1 MSANLQVNNTNLDEF
16 INDSFKVTPS
26 SLNSNK
32 TNDTLLLSSSSSAN
46 NTTAISNMNASTSLT
61 SLPSNSNGSLI
72 VTNHTDQLQQRPKQQ
87 QIHNDNELIEL
98 LEYTS
103 KFNLENGT
111 LNTSLQEHQVYDQTS
126 KSKVDLIVEGKT
138 INKPKWWNE
147 NNLLTF
153 DTQKE
158 NDECDS
164 SIKCFTANHNQTPS
178 LETSSFFKQSNNSI
192 ESSQNSNFYSKCNHR
207 TI

>member
-1 MSANLQVNNTNLDEF
+1 MSPN
-16 INDSFKVTPS
+16 
-26 SLNSNK
+26 SLVVRS
-32 TNDTLLLSSSSSAN
+32 
-46 NTTAISNMNASTSLT
+46 
-61 SLPSNSNGSLI
+61 
-72 VTNHTDQLQQRPKQQ
+72 TDQLLQQQQQQRPKQQ
-87 QIHNDNELIEL
+87 QQPQPIHNDNELIEL

-103 KFNLENGT
+103 KFNLENGIST
-111 LNTSLQEHQVYDQTS
+111 TSLSAEHQLPLQQTYDQTS

-147 NNLLTF
+147 NSLLTF

-164 SIKCFTANHNQTPS
+164 SIRCFNAINQNQTSS